1 MINYNRYKTD
11 AAWQRLHNRLEREGL
26 ISEKREKIRF
36 YKSPAFG
43 IAATIILFVV
53 VSLYLLVPTKPQSSF
68 ISLIGDQEGATTVMT
83 LEEGSTIY
91 LSNSSV
97 VEYPSTFSKRGREVR
112 LKGDAFFE
120 ISRAEES
127 PFKIETEIFTIH
139 VLGTSFNVCTYDKSG
154 AYVSVRSGQVL
165 VTLNESGKSQITN
178 AGEIVFIENNNLI
191 VQQADNLEQYHPNFA
206 KLHFKDQKLSDVIRV
221 INKTNQS
228 ARIVVIPEL
237 QNRIIT
243 ATFSPESPETV
254 AKMVCLA
261 LNLRYTLTEQEI
273 TIHN

>member
-1 MINYNRYKTD
+1 MINYNRDKTD